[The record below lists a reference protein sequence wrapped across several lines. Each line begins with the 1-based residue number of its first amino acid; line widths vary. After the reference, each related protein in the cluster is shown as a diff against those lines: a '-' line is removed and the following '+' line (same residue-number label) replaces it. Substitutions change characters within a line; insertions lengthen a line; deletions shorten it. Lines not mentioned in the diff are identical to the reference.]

1 MSSNYKE
8 LRLENK
14 SVNNDE
20 SMILFKTIYQKNR
33 NEKAFH
39 PYKKRKLKPK
49 N

>member
-20 SMILFKTIYQKNR
+20 SMIVFKTIYQKNR
-33 NEKAFH
+33 DEKTFH
-39 PYKKRKLKPK
+39 PYKKRTLKSK